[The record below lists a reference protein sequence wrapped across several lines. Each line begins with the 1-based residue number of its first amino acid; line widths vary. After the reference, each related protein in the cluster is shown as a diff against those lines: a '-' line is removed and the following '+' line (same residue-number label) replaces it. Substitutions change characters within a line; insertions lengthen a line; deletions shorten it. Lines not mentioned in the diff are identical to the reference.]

1 MMIMHRILIVDDVLE
16 LGRFLQAALATID
29 KSLDIRV
36 MATAEEAL
44 LEVTR
49 QAVDLLVTE
58 VRLPGISGIDLV
70 RRIRSRFPQVKVI
83 FISSLTNK
91 KIDLQIE
98 ELHADAYFHKPMQI
112 PQFLEAAAR
121 ALDIQPAWELEEEAI
136 ETGENLSDRLAH
148 LQKTLNGNGVYLLD
162 DQGRLIAQTGI
173 DAEQIL
179 ADMVPSLMSAMNANI
194 RLAHMLT
201 KQPKGFSCVMS
212 GDANDLLFAPVGDFV
227 LVAIIPGGTAA
238 SHSVL
243 AHTEMLQAQEDITA
257 ILSEM
262 GIQVTVTPE
271 FLPAV
276 ETDMEELEKI
286 SITLPRVEL
295 DEKEEDIFTQKLNQ
309 AVKSMN
315 RQTAEEFWNN
325 QVASGKFEA
334 MNPDILNYEQA
345 KQLGIAPVGEG
356 KEIPSGEIEQS

>member
-1 MMIMHRILIVDDVLE
+1 MHRILIVDDVLE
-16 LGRFLQAALATID
+16 LGRFLQATLITMD
-29 KSLDIRV
+29 KTLDIRV

-91 KIDLQIE
+91 KIDMQIE

-112 PQFLEAAAR
+112 PQFLEAVAR
-121 ALDIQPAWELEEEAI
+121 VLGIQPVWELEEETI
-136 ETGENLSDRLAH
+136 ETGENLSDCLAH

-162 DQGRLIAQTGI
+162 DRGRLIAQTGV
-173 DAEQIL
+173 DAGQIL
-179 ADMVPSLMSAMNANI
+179 EKMIPSLMSAMNANS

-201 KQPKGFSCVMS
+201 EQPKGFSCVMS
-212 GDANDLLFAPVGDFV
+212 GDTNDLLFAPVGDFV
-227 LVAIIPGGTAA
+227 LAAIIPGGTVA

-243 AHTEMLQAQEDITA
+243 AHAEMLKAQQDVAA

-262 GIQVTVTPE
+262 GIQITVSPE
-271 FLPAV
+271 FISAV
-276 ETDMEELEKI
+276 ETDMEKLEKI
-286 SITLPRVEL
+286 SLDLPRVEME
-295 DEKEEDIFTQKLNQ
+295 EKEEDIFTQKLNQ
-309 AVKSMN
+309 AAKNMN

-356 KEIPSGEIEQS
+356 KEISSDENEQS